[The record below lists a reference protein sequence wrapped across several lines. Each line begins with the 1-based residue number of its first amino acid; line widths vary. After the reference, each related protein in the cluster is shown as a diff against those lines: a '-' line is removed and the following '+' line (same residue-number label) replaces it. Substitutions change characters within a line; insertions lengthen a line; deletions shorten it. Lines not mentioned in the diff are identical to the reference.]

1 MKKCRSGAA
10 RKSWLG
16 ASGMRVFKTRTFAR
30 WADKDGV
37 SDAALSTGK
46 LYEVDEVDEV
56 ENDG

>member
-1 MKKCRSGAA
+1 
-10 RKSWLG
+10 
-16 ASGMRVFKTRTFAR
+16 MRVFKTRTFAR

-37 SDAALSTGK
+37 RDAALSTGK

>member
-1 MKKCRSGAA
+1 
-10 RKSWLG
+10 
-16 ASGMRVFKTRTFAR
+16 MRVFKTRMFAR